1 MTARIFCK
9 TGELRG
15 NGFAIGDEATVGSG
29 RENTIV
35 LASATISR
43 HHARISHDAEREQYL
58 IEDLGSR
65 NGTRV
70 NGEPVHQPE
79 RLDDLSVITFA
90 KAHDFIFQRLR
101 EDQLSAAIEA
111 APPAAAPGSPGIY
124 LEVELLDGAR
134 ARFDLIEGPNA
145 IGRSRS
151 CEVTID
157 NGQLSRRHALLIVTE
172 GKVVVR
178 DLQTTNHTYVD
189 DKKISGEAAVG
200 AGADLRFG
208 PVRARLRWEE

>member
-1 MTARIFCK
+1 MAARIFCK

-29 RENTIV
+29 HENTIV
-35 LASATISR
+35 LASPTISR
-43 HHARISHDAEREQYL
+43 HHARIFHDAERRQYL

-101 EDQLSAAIEA
+101 KEQLS
-111 APPAAAPGSPGIY
+111 APPAAAPGATGIF
-124 LEVELLDGAR
+124 LEVELHDGAWT
-134 ARFDLIEGPNA
+134 RFDLIEGPNA

-157 NGQLSRRHALLIVTE
+157 HTQLSRRHALLIVTE
-172 GKVVVR
+172 GEVVVR

-189 DKKISGEAAVG
+189 GKKIAGEAAVG
-200 AGADLRFG
+200 AGTELRFG
-208 PVRARLRWEE
+208 PVRARLRWQE